1 MLRLALFV
9 VAVGALTCA
18 GVHAQLPLP
27 KPGGVTA
34 AADKSSAAKAADE
47 TADARREIRAEQNA
61 AQQRLDAIEASPDAA
76 LGAPPDTPRREIAE
90 RVGLARSLTG
100 IYQQQLDVLDRME
113 AARREHAVADKALVD
128 WQGFPTPP
136 PYSALAVDGL
146 RDDVDTA
153 DVRIAN
159 ANARRSLFERFSNEV
174 GARSKAS
181 QATARL
187 AAEAAEGAA
196 GTPAAPALEWKRDLA
211 AVRARVDDATRELI
225 DIANRNAR
233 EEAEAAG
240 ASRDLALRK
249 LTAAG
254 NAVTLSAGELEG
266 IRADIEARRIALE
279 HSIERE
285 TRVSATALELRT
297 AAEAR
302 LEQARNA
309 SPASG
314 EDMAARDARI
324 AALARDAEQK
334 RETSTRTSLGVDLL
348 KQNELLLDGERG
360 VWEARAAAIATHDS
374 VEARAIYEKITA
386 SFATLRTW
394 QEYVRQQLAA
404 ATTRAQ
410 EQEARLRLLSGDD
423 AAHGQM
429 LLDTYRLR
437 EDDLRRALDQMMP
450 LERLLRHFR
459 DDFEG
464 RHEASF
470 SERVRNRAAATWLWI
485 RRIWNYEVTAVDDSY
500 ETADGRKLT
509 VSRSVTLGKTVGA
522 VLIVVL
528 GYLLSSFIVR
538 RIERLVVAQRG
549 VEPKAAALVR
559 SWVLFLLTAVLI
571 MLALL
576 NASIPLTAFAFL
588 GGALAI
594 AAGFGLQTL
603 LKNFV
608 AGLMLL
614 LERPM
619 RLNDLVEVD
628 GIRGR
633 VTSIGIRASTILGG
647 DGIETMIP
655 NSAFVEGKLTNWTYT
670 SPEGRSTIRVGVA
683 YGSPLRKVGEV
694 LEDVVARHGLVRT
707 QPAPQVYLDEYGD
720 SAIWFAVAYW
730 VDMTPD
736 NDTRRIRSD
745 LLHMIERAFTEA
757 GISMPLPQR
766 DIRVASTAPLRVE
779 VVPPAASDAASK
791 PAPNLKASAD

>member
-1 MLRLALFV
+1 MPVRAVLFV
-9 VAVGALTCA
+9 LAACALAPA
-18 GVHAQLPLP
+18 GLDAQPLPLP
-27 KPGGVTA
+27 SATSSDKTA
-34 AADKSSAAKAADE
+34 APKPAAETVDTRADI
-47 TADARREIRAEQNA
+47 RREQEA
-61 AQQRLDAIEASPDAA
+61 AQKRLDAIEASPDTM

-90 RVGLARSLTG
+90 RLGLARSLTG
-100 IYQQQLDVLDRME
+100 IYQQQLDVL
-113 AARREHAVADKALVD
+113 ARADGARHERAVAEKALAD

-136 PYSALAVDGL
+136 PYSVRTVDAL

-159 ANARRSLFERFSNEV
+159 AASRRTLFERFSSEV

-181 QATARL
+181 QAAARL
-187 AAEAAEGAA
+187 AAEAAESAA
-196 GTPAAPALEWKRDLA
+196 GTPTAAAFEWRRDLTA
-211 AVRARVDDATRELI
+211 LRARVDDATRELI
-225 DIANRNAR
+225 DIASHNAR
-233 EEAEAAG
+233 EEGEAAG
-240 ASRDLALRK
+240 ASRDLAVRK
-249 LTAAG
+249 LGAAG
-254 NAVTLSAGELEG
+254 NAVTLSPDELAG
-266 IRADIEARRIALE
+266 IRADIEARQVALGKA
-279 HSIERE
+279 IERAN
-285 TRVSATALELRT
+285 RISATTLELRT
-297 AAEAR
+297 AAESR
-302 LEQARNA
+302 LAQAMNA
-309 SPASG
+309 PPPKG
-314 EDMAARDARI
+314 EDPAAREAHI
-324 AALARDAEQK
+324 AALARDVEQK
-334 RETSTRTSLGVDLL
+334 RESSMRATLGIELL
-348 KQNELLLDGERG
+348 KQNELLLDGERST
-360 VWEARAAAIATHDS
+360 WEARAAAISTHDP
-374 VEARAIYEKITA
+374 VEARAIFEKLVA

-410 EQEARLRLLSGDD
+410 EQEAKLRTLSGDD
-423 AAHGQM
+423 AVHAQII
-429 LLDTYRLR
+429 LDTYRQR
-437 EDDLRRALDQMMP
+437 ENDLRRALDQMLP

-464 RHEASF
+464 RREDSF
-470 SERVRNRAAATWLWI
+470 TERVRDRAAATWLWI
-485 RRIWNYEVTAVDDSY
+485 RRIWSYEVTTVDDSY

-528 GYLLSSFIVR
+528 GYLLSSFIAR
-538 RIERLVVAQRG
+538 RIERFVVAHRG
-549 VEPKAAALVR
+549 VEPQAAALVR
-559 SWVLFLLTAVLI
+559 SWILFLLTAILVA
-571 MLALL
+571 LALL

-619 RLNDLVEVD
+619 RLGDLVEVD
-628 GIRGR
+628 GTRGR

-647 DGIETMIP
+647 DGIETIIP

-683 YGSPLRKVGEV
+683 YGTPLRKAGDV
-694 LEDVVARHGLVRT
+694 LEDVVARHGLVRKT
-707 QPAPQVYLDEYGD
+707 PPPQVYLDEYGE
-720 SAIWFAVAYW
+720 SAIWFAVSYW

-745 LLHMIERAFTEA
+745 LLHMIERAFAEA

-766 DIRVASTAPLRVE
+766 DIRVASAGPLKVE
-779 VVPPAASDAASK
+779 VVPAGAPGSAAS
-791 PAPNLKASAD
+791 

>member
-1 MLRLALFV
+1 MRVHAVLFV
-9 VAVGALTCA
+9 LAACALAPA
-18 GVHAQLPLP
+18 GLDAQPLPLP
-27 KPGGVTA
+27 GTRSTDKTA
-34 AADKSSAAKAADE
+34 APKSAPEA
-47 TADARREIRAEQNA
+47 ADARAEIRREQEA
-61 AQQRLDAIEASPDAA
+61 AQKRLDAIEASPDTL

-90 RVGLARSLTG
+90 RLGLARSLVG
-100 IYQQQLDVLDRME
+100 IYQQQLDVLDRVD
-113 AARREHAVADKALVD
+113 AARQERAAAEKALAD

-136 PYSALAVDGL
+136 PYSVRTVDAL

-159 ANARRSLFERFSNEV
+159 AASRRALFERFSNEV

-181 QATARL
+181 QAAARL
-187 AAEAAEGAA
+187 AAEAAESGA
-196 GTPAAPALEWKRDLA
+196 GTPTAALFEWRRDLA
-211 AVRARVDDATRELI
+211 ALRARVDNATRELI
-225 DIANRNAR
+225 DIASRNAR
-233 EEAEAAG
+233 EEGEAAG
-240 ASRDLALRK
+240 ASRDLAVRK
-249 LTAAG
+249 LAAAG
-254 NAVTLSAGELEG
+254 NAVTLSPDELAG
-266 IRADIEARRIALE
+266 IRADVEARRVALDKA
-279 HSIERE
+279 IDRAN
-285 TRVSATALELRT
+285 RVSATTLELRT
-297 AAEAR
+297 AAESR
-302 LEQARNA
+302 LAQVRNA
-309 SPASG
+309 PPAKG
-314 EDMAARDARI
+314 EEPPAREARI

-334 RETSTRTSLGVDLL
+334 RESSTRATLGIELL
-348 KQNELLLDGERG
+348 KQNELLLDGERST
-360 VWEARAAAIATHDS
+360 WEARAAAISTHDP
-374 VEARAIYEKITA
+374 VEARAIFEKLVA

-410 EQEARLRLLSGDD
+410 EQEAKLRTLSGDD
-423 AAHGQM
+423 AVHAQII
-429 LLDTYRLR
+429 LDTYRQR
-437 EDDLRRALDQMMP
+437 ENDLRRALDQMLP

-459 DDFEG
+459 ADFEG
-464 RHEASF
+464 RREDSF
-470 SERVRNRAAATWLWI
+470 TERVRDRAAAAWLWI
-485 RRIWNYEVTAVDDSY
+485 RRIWNYEVTTVDDSY

-528 GYLLSSFIVR
+528 GYLLSSFIAR
-538 RIERLVVAQRG
+538 RIERFVVARRR
-549 VEPKAAALVR
+549 VEPQAAALVR
-559 SWVLFLLTAVLI
+559 SWILFLLTAILVVF
-571 MLALL
+571 ALL
-576 NASIPLTAFAFL
+576 SASIPLTAFAFL

-619 RLNDLVEVD
+619 RLGDLVEVD

-655 NSAFVEGKLTNWTYT
+655 NSAFVEGKLTNWTYS

-683 YGSPLRKVGEV
+683 YGSSLRKVGEV
-694 LEDVVARHGLVRT
+694 LEDVIARHGLVRKT
-707 QPAPQVYLDEYGD
+707 PAPQVYLDEYGD

-766 DIRVASTAPLRVE
+766 DIRVASAGPLKVE
-779 VVPPAASDAASK
+779 VVPPVAPGSAA
-791 PAPNLKASAD
+791 P

>member
-1 MLRLALFV
+1 MLRFALFV
-9 VAVGALTCA
+9 IAACVLASA
-18 GVHAQLPLP
+18 GVAAPSLPLP
-27 KPGGVTA
+27 KPAGETAPADTSGGLKTTP
-34 AADKSSAAKAADE
+34 E
-47 TADARREIRAEQNA
+47 ADARREIRAEQEA
-61 AQQRLDAIEASPDAA
+61 AQKRLDAIEASPDRA

-90 RVGLARSLTG
+90 RLGLARSLTG

-113 AARREHAVADKALVD
+113 AARREHAAADKALTD

-136 PYSALAVDGL
+136 PYSVLTVDAL

-159 ANARRSLFERFSNEV
+159 ANGRRSLFDRFAEEV

-181 QATARL
+181 QAAARL

-196 GTPAAPALEWKRDLA
+196 GTPAAPTLEWKRDLA

-233 EEAEAAG
+233 EEGEAAG
-240 ASRDLALRK
+240 ASRDLAVRK
-249 LTAAG
+249 LAAAG
-254 NAVTLSAGELEG
+254 NSVTLSPHELAG
-266 IRADIEARRIALE
+266 IRADIDSRRAALDRA
-279 HSIERE
+279 IEQSM
-285 TRVSATALELRT
+285 RVSATALELRT

-309 SPASG
+309 PPAPG
-314 EDMAARDARI
+314 EDAAARDARI
-324 AALARDAEQK
+324 AALARDVEQK
-334 RETSTRTSLGVDLL
+334 REISTRTSLGIELM
-348 KQNELLLDGERG
+348 KQNELLLDAERSL
-360 VWEARAAAIATHDS
+360 WEARAAAIATHDP
-374 VEARAIYEKITA
+374 VEARAIYEKVAA

-394 QEYVRQQLAA
+394 QEYVRQQLAV

-410 EQEARLRLLSGDD
+410 EQEARVRLLSGDD

-437 EDDLRRALDQMMP
+437 ENDLRRALDQMMP

-464 RHEASF
+464 RREASLG
-470 SERVRNRAAATWLWI
+470 ERIRDRAAATWLWI
-485 RRIWNYEVTAVDDSY
+485 RRIWNYEVASVDDSY
-500 ETADGRKLT
+500 ETADGRKLS

-522 VLIVVL
+522 VLIVIV
-528 GYLLSSFIVR
+528 GYLLSSYIVR
-538 RIERLVVAQRG
+538 RIERFVVARRG

-559 SWVLFLLTAVLI
+559 SWVLFLLTAILVVF
-571 MLALL
+571 ALL

-619 RLNDLVEVD
+619 RLGDLVDVD
-628 GIRGR
+628 GVRGR
-633 VTSIGIRASTILGG
+633 VTAIGIRASTILNA

-655 NSAFVEGKLTNWTYT
+655 NSAFVEGKLTNWTYS

-694 LEDVVARHGLVRT
+694 LEDVVARHGLVRK

-720 SAIWFAVAYW
+720 SAISFAVAYW

-736 NDTRRIRSD
+736 NDPRRIRSD
-745 LLHMIERAFTEA
+745 LLHMIDRAFTEA
-757 GISMPLPQR
+757 GISIPFPQR

-779 VVPPAASDAASK
+779 VVPPAASDAPPK

>member
-1 MLRLALFV
+1 MPVRAVLLV
-9 VAVGALTCA
+9 VAACALTAA
-18 GVHAQLPLP
+18 GLDAQPLPLP
-27 KPGGVTA
+27 SATSSDKTA
-34 AADKSSAAKAADE
+34 APKPAAETVDTRADI
-47 TADARREIRAEQNA
+47 RREQEA
-61 AQQRLDAIEASPDAA
+61 AQKRLDAIEASPDTM

-90 RVGLARSLTG
+90 RLGLARSLTG
-100 IYQQQLDVLDRME
+100 IYQQQLDVL
-113 AARREHAVADKALVD
+113 ARADGARHERAVAEKALAD

-136 PYSALAVDGL
+136 PYSVRTVDAL

-159 ANARRSLFERFSNEV
+159 AASRRTLFERFSSEV

-181 QATARL
+181 QAAARL
-187 AAEAAEGAA
+187 AAEAAASA
-196 GTPAAPALEWKRDLA
+196 VGTPTAAAFEWRRDLA
-211 AVRARVDDATRELI
+211 AMRARVDDATRELI
-225 DIANRNAR
+225 DIASRNAR
-233 EEAEAAG
+233 EEGEAAG
-240 ASRDLALRK
+240 ASRDLAVRK
-249 LTAAG
+249 LAAAG
-254 NAVTLSAGELEG
+254 NAVTLSPDELAG
-266 IRADIEARRIALE
+266 IRADIEARQVALGKA
-279 HSIERE
+279 IERSN
-285 TRVSATALELRT
+285 RISATTLELRT
-297 AAEAR
+297 AAESR
-302 LEQARNA
+302 LAQAMNA
-309 SPASG
+309 PPAKG
-314 EDMAARDARI
+314 EDPAAREARI
-324 AALARDAEQK
+324 AALARDVEQK
-334 RETSTRTSLGVDLL
+334 RESSTRATLGIELL
-348 KQNELLLDGERG
+348 KQDELLLDGERST
-360 VWEARAAAIATHDS
+360 WEARAAAISTHDP
-374 VEARAIYEKITA
+374 VEGRAIFEKLVA

-394 QEYVRQQLAA
+394 QEYVRQQRDA

-410 EQEARLRLLSGDD
+410 EQEAKLRTLSGDD
-423 AAHGQM
+423 AVHAQII
-429 LLDTYRLR
+429 LDTYRQR
-437 EDDLRRALDQMMP
+437 ENDLRRALDQMLP

-464 RHEASF
+464 RREDSF
-470 SERVRNRAAATWLWI
+470 TERVRDRAAATWLWI
-485 RRIWNYEVTAVDDSY
+485 RRIWNYEVTTVDDSY

-528 GYLLSSFIVR
+528 GYLLSSFIAR
-538 RIERLVVAQRG
+538 RVERFVVARRG
-549 VEPKAAALVR
+549 VEPQAAALVR
-559 SWVLFLLTAVLI
+559 SWILFLLTAILVVF
-571 MLALL
+571 ALL
-576 NASIPLTAFAFL
+576 SASIPLTAFAFL

-619 RLNDLVEVD
+619 RLGDLVEVD

-655 NSAFVEGKLTNWTYT
+655 NSAFVEGKLTNWTYS

-683 YGSPLRKVGEV
+683 YGTSLRKAGDV
-694 LEDVVARHGLVRT
+694 LEDVVGRHGLVRKT
-707 QPAPQVYLDEYGD
+707 PPPQVYLDEYGD

-745 LLHMIERAFTEA
+745 LLHMIERAFAEA

-766 DIRVASTAPLRVE
+766 DIRVASAGPLKVE
-779 VVPPAASDAASK
+779 VVPPAAPGSAAS
-791 PAPNLKASAD
+791 